1 MTEILI
7 ASAAASNYEGMDA
20 LVGEDGRVYLGRSEN
35 YCPGDGEAPAF
46 YDNSDNSLQL
56 ISDNIKMF
64 HFLYGEGWPVSQ
76 RQMRRERC
84 FTKAD
89 YIEFASLRDGVL
101 SHYRPIREVTFAG
114 RPFVPPK
121 AYLTAC
127 FCCSFSK
134 RSKRRKKRTMCS
146 CALCCLSAY
155 S

>member
-76 RQMRRERC
+76 RKCAGSGALPRR
-84 FTKAD
+84 T
-89 YIEFASLRDGVL
+89 ISSLPACGTGCC
-101 SHYRPIREVTFAG
+101 PIT
-114 RPFVPPK
+114 VPSGK
-121 AYLTAC
+121 
-127 FCCSFSK
+127 
-134 RSKRRKKRTMCS
+134 
-146 CALCCLSAY
+146 
-155 S
+155 

>member
-64 HFLYGEGWPVSQ
+64 HFLS
-76 RQMRRERC
+76 
-84 FTKAD
+84 
-89 YIEFASLRDGVL
+89 
-101 SHYRPIREVTFAG
+101 EVFLQIILDDV
-114 RPFVPPK
+114 RN
-121 AYLTAC
+121 
-127 FCCSFSK
+127 
-134 RSKRRKKRTMCS
+134 
-146 CALCCLSAY
+146 CLFHLW
-155 S
+155 

>member
-64 HFLYGEGWPVSQ
+64 HFLYGAGAVLYQGGLYRVCQPAGRGAVPLPSHPGSDL
-76 RQMRRERC
+76 RRE
-84 FTKAD
+84 
-89 YIEFASLRDGVL
+89 
-101 SHYRPIREVTFAG
+101 
-114 RPFVPPK
+114 
-121 AYLTAC
+121 
-127 FCCSFSK
+127 
-134 RSKRRKKRTMCS
+134 
-146 CALCCLSAY
+146 ALCPAQGILPYAPGAARRRPLKFVSN
-155 S
+155 